1 MHMEYDARCKDCKR
15 LSSFLTQIKNKNS
28 DYFCKPVPSFGQKNS
43 PFLIVGLAPGMHGA
57 NKTGRPFTGDHAG
70 ILLYKTLY
78 KFGFSNLETSQSVDD
93 NLILKN
99 CSITNAVK
107 CLPPDN
113 KPNHEEINNCNKFLK
128 SEINELK
135 QGSILLALGL
145 IAHNAIM
152 TSLSLTKKEY
162 KFSHGKRHNLP
173 NNLVMYDS
181 YHCSRYNTQT
191 KRLTEKMF
199 HEVFLLIKTEM
210 ER

>member
-1 MHMEYDARCKDCKR
+1 MEYDASCKDCER
-15 LSSFLTQIKNKNS
+15 LSSFLTQVKNKNP
-28 DYFCKPVPSFGQKNS
+28 DYFCKPVPSFGQKNP

-70 ILLYKTLY
+70 VLLYKTLY
-78 KFGFSNLETSQSVDD
+78 KYGFSNLEISHSVDD
-93 NLILKN
+93 SLILKN

-128 SEINELK
+128 SEINKLK
-135 QGSILLALGL
+135 KGSILLALGL

-152 TSLSLTKKEY
+152 KALSLTKKEY
-162 KFSHGKRHNLP
+162 KFSHGARHNLP

-199 HEVFLLIKTEM
+199 HEVFLSIKTEM

>member
-1 MHMEYDARCKDCKR
+1 MEYDASCKDCKR
-15 LSSFLTQIKNKNS
+15 LSSFLTQVKNKNP

-78 KFGFSNLETSQSVDD
+78 KFRFSNLETSQSVDD
-93 NLILKN
+93 NLVLKN
-99 CSITNAVK
+99 CGITNAVK

-113 KPNHEEINNCNKFLK
+113 KPNHQEINNCNKFLQ
-128 SEINELK
+128 SEISELK

-152 TSLSLTKKEY
+152 TALNLIKKEY
-162 KFSHGKRHNLP
+162 KFSHGARHNLP

-199 HEVFLLIKTEM
+199 HEVFLSIKTEM

>member
-1 MHMEYDARCKDCKR
+1 
-15 LSSFLTQIKNKNS
+15 
-28 DYFCKPVPSFGQKNS
+28 
-43 PFLIVGLAPGMHGA
+43 MHGA

-78 KFGFSNLETSQSVDD
+78 KFGFSNLETSKSVDD

-99 CSITNAVK
+99 CCITNSVK

-113 KPNHEEINNCNKFLK
+113 KPNHQEINNCNKFLQ
-128 SEINELK
+128 SEISELK

-145 IAHNAIM
+145 VAHNAIM
-152 TSLSLTKKEY
+152 TALNLTKKEY
-162 KFSHGKRHNLP
+162 KFSHGARHNLP

-199 HEVFLLIKTEM
+199 HEVFLSIKTEM
-210 ER
+210 EK

>member
-1 MHMEYDARCKDCKR
+1 MEYDASCKDCER
-15 LSSFLTQIKNKNS
+15 LSSFLTQIKNKNP
-28 DYFCKPVPSFGQKNS
+28 DYFCKPVPSFGIKDS

-78 KFGFSNLETSQSVDD
+78 KFGFSNHETSQDIGD

-113 KPNHEEINNCNKFLK
+113 KPNHQEIINCNRFLK
-128 SEINELK
+128 FEISKLR

-152 TSLSLTKKEY
+152 TALNLTKKEY

-191 KRLTEKMF
+191 KRLTEEMF
-199 HEVFLLIKTEM
+199 HEVFLSIKTEM

>member
-1 MHMEYDARCKDCKR
+1 MEYDASCKDCKR
-15 LSSFLTQIKNKNS
+15 LSSFLTKKKNKNP

-78 KFGFSNLETSQSVDD
+78 KFGFSNLETSKSVDD

-99 CSITNAVK
+99 CGITNAVK

-113 KPNHEEINNCNKFLK
+113 KPNHQEINNCNKFLQ
-128 SEINELK
+128 SEISELK

-145 IAHNAIM
+145 VAHNAIM
-152 TSLSLTKKEY
+152 TALNLTKKEY
-162 KFSHGKRHNLP
+162 KFSHAVRHNLP

-199 HEVFLLIKTEM
+199 HEVFLSIKTEM
-210 ER
+210 EK

>member
-1 MHMEYDARCKDCKR
+1 MKYDSNCKDCDR
-15 LSSFLTQIKNKNS
+15 LSSFLGQVKNKNP
-28 DYFCKPVPSFGQKNS
+28 DYFCKPVPSVGQKEP

-78 KFGFSNLETSQSVDD
+78 KFGFSNSDKSESASD
-93 NLILKN
+93 NLKLN
-99 CSITNAVK
+99 RCRITNAVK

-113 KPNHEEINNCNKFLK
+113 KPSTAEIKNCNKFLR
-128 SEINELK
+128 SEIFELK
-135 QGSILLALGL
+135 ENSILLALGL
-145 IAHNAIM
+145 IAHNAI
-152 TSLSLTKKEY
+152 LRALNLTKKEY

-191 KRLTEKMF
+191 KRLTEQMF
-199 HEVFLLIKTEM
+199 EEVFLLIKNEM

>member
-1 MHMEYDARCKDCKR
+1 MEYDSSCKDCER
-15 LSSFLTQIKNKNS
+15 LSFFLTQVKNKNP
-28 DYFCKPVPSFGQKNS
+28 DYFCKPVPSFGKKNS

-70 ILLYKTLY
+70 ILLYKALY
-78 KFGFSNLETSQSVDD
+78 KFGFSNQEKSQSISD

-99 CSITNAVK
+99 CRITNAVK

-113 KPNHEEINNCNKFLK
+113 KPNHQEIKNCNKFLK
-128 SEINELK
+128 SEISKLK
-135 QGSILLALGL
+135 HGSILLALGL

-152 TSLSLTKKEY
+152 TALNLTKKEY
-162 KFSHGKRHNLP
+162 KFSHGKRHILP

-199 HEVFLLIKTEM
+199 HEVFLSIKNEM

>member
-1 MHMEYDARCKDCKR
+1 MKYDPTCKACER
-15 LSSFLTQIKNKNS
+15 LSSFLTQVKNKNPE
-28 DYFCKPVPSFGQKNS
+28 YFCKPVPSFGEKN
-43 PFLIVGLAPGMHGA
+43 PTFLIVGLAPGMHGA
-57 NKTGRPFTGDHAG
+57 NRTGRPFTGDHAG

-78 KFGFSNLETSQSVDD
+78 KFGFSNLETSKSVDD

-99 CSITNAVK
+99 CCITNAVK

-113 KPNHEEINNCNKFLK
+113 KPNHQEINNCNKFLQ
-128 SEINELK
+128 SEISELK

-145 IAHNAIM
+145 VAHNAIM
-152 TSLSLTKKEY
+152 TALNLTKKEY
-162 KFSHGKRHNLP
+162 KFSHGARHNLP

-199 HEVFLLIKTEM
+199 HEVFLSIKTEM
-210 ER
+210 EK

>member
-1 MHMEYDARCKDCKR
+1 MKYDANCKDCER
-15 LSSFLTQIKNKNS
+15 LSSFLTQVKNKNP
-28 DYFCKPVPSFGQKNS
+28 DYFCKPVPSFGQKNP

-78 KFGFSNLETSQSVDD
+78 KYGFSNLETSHSVNDS
-93 NLILKN
+93 LILKN

-128 SEINELK
+128 SEINKLK
-135 QGSILLALGL
+135 KESILLALGL

-152 TSLSLTKKEY
+152 KALSLTKKEY
-162 KFSHGKRHNLP
+162 KFSHGARHNLP

-199 HEVFLLIKTEM
+199 HEVFLSIKTEM

>member
-1 MHMEYDARCKDCKR
+1 MEYDVSCKDCKR
-15 LSSFLTQIKNKNS
+15 LSSFLTQVKNKNP

-78 KFGFSNLETSQSVDD
+78 KFGFSNLETSKSVDD

-99 CSITNAVK
+99 CGITNAVK

-113 KPNHEEINNCNKFLK
+113 KPNHQEINNCNKFLQ
-128 SEINELK
+128 SEISELK

-145 IAHNAIM
+145 VAHNAIM
-152 TSLSLTKKEY
+152 TALNLTKKEY
-162 KFSHGKRHNLP
+162 KFSHGARHNLP

-199 HEVFLLIKTEM
+199 HEVFLSIKTEM

>member
-1 MHMEYDARCKDCKR
+1 MEYDSSCKDCER
-15 LSSFLTQIKNKNS
+15 LSFFLTQVKNKNP
-28 DYFCKPVPSFGQKNS
+28 DYFCKPVPSFGKKNS

-70 ILLYKTLY
+70 ILLYKALY
-78 KFGFSNLETSQSVDD
+78 KFGFSNLETSKSVDD

-99 CSITNAVK
+99 CCITNAVK

-113 KPNHEEINNCNKFLK
+113 KPNHQEINNCNKFLQ
-128 SEINELK
+128 SEISELK

-145 IAHNAIM
+145 VAHNAIM
-152 TSLSLTKKEY
+152 TALNLTKKEY
-162 KFSHGKRHNLP
+162 KFSHGARHNLP

-199 HEVFLLIKTEM
+199 HEVFLSIKTEM
-210 ER
+210 EK

>member
-1 MHMEYDARCKDCKR
+1 MEYDVSCKDCKR
-15 LSSFLTQIKNKNS
+15 LSSFLAQVKNKNP
-28 DYFCKPVPSFGQKNS
+28 DYFCKPVPPFGQKNS
-43 PFLIVGLAPGMHGA
+43 LFLIVGLAPGMHGA

-78 KFGFSNLETSQSVDD
+78 KFGFSNLETSQSVGD

-113 KPNHEEINNCNKFLK
+113 KPNQEEINNCNKFLR
-128 SEINELK
+128 SEINQLR

-145 IAHNAIM
+145 IAHNAII
-152 TSLSLTKKEY
+152 TALNLTKKEY
-162 KFSHGKRHNLP
+162 KFSHGKRHNLSD
-173 NNLVMYDS
+173 NLVLYDS

-199 HEVFLLIKTEM
+199 EEVFLLIKTEM
-210 ER
+210 EK

>member
-1 MHMEYDARCKDCKR
+1 MDYDASCKDCER
-15 LSSFLTQIKNKNS
+15 LSSFLAQVKNKNPN
-28 DYFCKPVPSFGQKNS
+28 YFCRPVPSFGKKNS
-43 PFLIVGLAPGMHGA
+43 PLLIVGLAPGMHGA

-78 KFGFSNLETSQSVDD
+78 KFGFSNNKISQSIDD

-113 KPNHEEINNCNKFLK
+113 KPNHQEINNCNKFLK
-128 SEINELK
+128 SEISKLK
-135 QGSILLALGL
+135 RGSILLALGL
-145 IAHNAIM
+145 VAHNAIM
-152 TSLSLTKKEY
+152 TALNLTKKEY
-162 KFSHGKRHNLP
+162 KFCHGKRHNLP

-191 KRLTEKMF
+191 KRLTEEMF
-199 HEVFLLIKTEM
+199 HEVFLSIKTEM
-210 ER
+210 EN

>member
-1 MHMEYDARCKDCKR
+1 MEYDASCKDCKR
-15 LSSFLTQIKNKNS
+15 LSSFLTQVKNKNP

-78 KFGFSNLETSQSVDD
+78 KFGFSNLEISHSVDD

-99 CSITNAVK
+99 CGITNAVK

-113 KPNHEEINNCNKFLK
+113 KPNHEEIKNCNKFLK
-128 SEINELK
+128 SEISELK

-152 TSLSLTKKEY
+152 TALNLTKKEY
-162 KFSHGKRHNLP
+162 KFSHGARHNLP

-199 HEVFLLIKTEM
+199 HEVFLSIKTEM

>member
-1 MHMEYDARCKDCKR
+1 MEYDSSCKDCER
-15 LSSFLTQIKNKNS
+15 LTSFLTEVKNKNP
-28 DYFCKPVPSFGQKNS
+28 DYFCKPVPSFGEANS

-78 KFGFSNLETSQSVDD
+78 KFGFSNLEISQSVGDD
-93 NLILKN
+93 LILRN
-99 CSITNAVK
+99 CKITNAVK

-113 KPNHEEINNCNKFLK
+113 KPNNEEIKNCNKFLK
-128 SEINELK
+128 SEINTLR

-145 IAHNAIM
+145 IAHNAVM
-152 TSLSLTKKEY
+152 TALNLTKKEY
-162 KFSHGKRHNLP
+162 KFSHGERHKLP

-199 HEVFLLIKTEM
+199 HDVFLSIKNEM